1 MDKLANSY
9 KTKSQQELLEYYDN
23 WDTYEQD
30 IMSAG
35 YMGPVGCTALLYKY
49 IDKSKKILEVGCG
62 PGNVAKYLNLMNF
75 TYIDGIDGSKGMVKR
90 AIESKVYNNVYHHII
105 KDDKLPVDDFD
116 VLLAM
121 GVFTIGH
128 FPKGS
133 MKTCFDSI
141 KRGGYFCF
149 SGTKKVL
156 ESYFKDEFEYV
167 KLNSTFVDCTEPYL
181 LAVSNSSTEKN
192 TATVFLFRKN
202 LAATLVENII

>member
-1 MDKLANSY
+1 
-9 KTKSQQELLEYYDN
+9 
-23 WDTYEQD
+23 
-30 IMSAG
+30 
-35 YMGPVGCTALLYKY
+35 
-49 IDKSKKILEVGCG
+49 
-62 PGNVAKYLNLMNF
+62 
-75 TYIDGIDGSKGMVKR
+75 
-90 AIESKVYNNVYHHII
+90 
-105 KDDKLPVDDFD
+105 
-116 VLLAM
+116 M

-141 KRGGYFCF
+141 KGGGYFCF